1 MWRQRCLCVWSIAA
15 CLASA
20 ATLDCLRIACRQSRC
35 HRRAAA
41 LRCPRIAEEGE
52 ITDALSCEVCKSLM
66 SSYLRH
72 YSKPSSWLLIG
83 ASLDF
88 CILYNVDS
96 SIAYSSFNSSKYF
109 KMPILLLYF
118 QVMICVAS
126 GWLATAAILAPLA
139 VAQPPL
145 AYNYGLGGCAP
156 DCGAGSSALAFCIL
170 YAVLTLLLPAF
181 LVLICSLKIL
191 RIARYHRHRIAAA
204 IYEVTLSAQVTVT
217 HQRNPFTPPPPPR
230 RRALSAVLQPLG
242 SLAILYFPYYCV
254 LIWPAITMPPPQLLA
269 AISAALLA
277 AAPPVNGIMYGVRS
291 RALRESLRNYRRKRM
306 TKSEVTQEIQARTP
320 SACGSRRPSLSV
332 GSGSIRPP
340 TTRRLSDAAAMGM
353 RGSERP
359 APRAASCNML
369 QDPQQEEPPP
379 RLRTS
384 AIPWIRAPP
393 HVVLGRALGL
403 EDSLSARDRRR
414 RQSPR
419 ITVTRAMSDESDSP
433 TRRPLC
439 RQQSRSSG
447 ALLFGLTYSPVISET
462 IHLDQA
468 EADEQVLLSW
478 PRQRPHDKQNAL

>member
-1 MWRQRCLCVWSIAA
+1 
-15 CLASA
+15 
-20 ATLDCLRIACRQSRC
+20 
-35 HRRAAA
+35 
-41 LRCPRIAEEGE
+41 
-52 ITDALSCEVCKSLM
+52 
-66 SSYLRH
+66 
-72 YSKPSSWLLIG
+72 
-83 ASLDF
+83 
-88 CILYNVDS
+88 
-96 SIAYSSFNSSKYF
+96 
-109 KMPILLLYF
+109 
-118 QVMICVAS
+118 MICVAS
-126 GWLATAAILAPLA
+126 GWLATVALLAPL
-139 VAQPPL
+139 VASQPPL
-145 AYNYGLGGCAP
+145 AYSNGLGGCAP
-156 DCGAGSSALAFCIL
+156 DCGAGPAGLSFCIL

-204 IYEVTLSAQVTVT
+204 IYEVTISAQVTVT

-254 LIWPAITMPPPQLLA
+254 LLWPAIAVPPQSVA

-291 RALRESLRNYRRKRM
+291 RALRDSLKNYRRKKN

-320 SACGSRRPSLSV
+320 SACGSRRPSLSA
-332 GSGSIRPP
+332 GSGCIRPP

-359 APRAASCNML
+359 AQRAASCNML
-369 QDPQQEEPPP
+369 QDSQEEDPPA
-379 RLRTS
+379 RQRMS
-384 AIPWIRAPP
+384 AIPMIRAPP

-403 EDSLSARDRRR
+403 EESLSARERRR

-447 ALLFGLTYSPVISET
+447 ALLVGLSYSPVISES
-462 IHLDQA
+462 IHADHG
-468 EADEQVLLSW
+468 ADEALLLSW
-478 PRQRPHDKQNAL
+478 PQPRPPAEHDAL

>member
-1 MWRQRCLCVWSIAA
+1 
-15 CLASA
+15 
-20 ATLDCLRIACRQSRC
+20 
-35 HRRAAA
+35 
-41 LRCPRIAEEGE
+41 
-52 ITDALSCEVCKSLM
+52 
-66 SSYLRH
+66 
-72 YSKPSSWLLIG
+72 
-83 ASLDF
+83 
-88 CILYNVDS
+88 
-96 SIAYSSFNSSKYF
+96 
-109 KMPILLLYF
+109 
-118 QVMICVAS
+118 MICVAS
-126 GWLATAAILAPLA
+126 GWVATAALLAPLA
-139 VAQPPL
+139 AAQPPL
-145 AYNYGLGGCAP
+145 AYSYGIGGCAP
-156 DCGAGSSALAFCIL
+156 DCGAGPTALAFCII

-204 IYEVTLSAQVTVT
+204 IYEVTISAQVTVT

-242 SLAILYFPYYCV
+242 SLAILYFPYYCIM
-254 LIWPAITMPPPQLLA
+254 IWPAIAVPPQPLA

-291 RALRESLRNYRRKRM
+291 RALRDSLRNYRRKRM

-320 SACGSRRPSLSV
+320 SACGSRRPSLSA
-332 GSGSIRPP
+332 GSGCIRPP

-353 RGSERP
+353 RGVERP
-359 APRAASCNML
+359 AQRAASCNML
-369 QDPQQEEPPP
+369 QDPQEEEPPP

-384 AIPWIRAPP
+384 AIPLIRAPP

-403 EDSLSARDRRR
+403 EESLNARDRRR

-447 ALLFGLTYSPVISET
+447 ALLVGLSYSPVISENT
-462 IHLDQA
+462 HMDHG
-468 EADEQVLLSW
+468 ADEQLLLTW
-478 PRQRPHDKQNAL
+478 PQHRPHDKQDVL